1 MDYIKISLIGLIAVI
16 LYYLAL
22 QWSGLPDEEIKF
34 EVSENETIT
43 LKEEVL
49 IENKYMI

>member
-22 QWSGLPDEEIKF
+22 QWSGLPNEEIKL
-34 EVSENETIT
+34 EVTENENIK
-43 LKEEVL
+43 LEK
-49 IENKYMI
+49 NY

>member
-22 QWSGLPDEEIKF
+22 QWSGLPNEEIKI
-34 EVSENETIT
+34 EVTENDNLT
-43 LKEEVL
+43 LNQL
-49 IENKYMI
+49 LL